1 MKISLMD
8 AHGPM
13 HHIIVREIERRSK
26 ARFVGFSC
34 LNLLPIA
41 C

>member
-1 MKISLMD
+1 MEISLMD

-26 ARFVGFSC
+26 ARFEGFSG
-34 LNLLPIA
+34 LNLLPTT